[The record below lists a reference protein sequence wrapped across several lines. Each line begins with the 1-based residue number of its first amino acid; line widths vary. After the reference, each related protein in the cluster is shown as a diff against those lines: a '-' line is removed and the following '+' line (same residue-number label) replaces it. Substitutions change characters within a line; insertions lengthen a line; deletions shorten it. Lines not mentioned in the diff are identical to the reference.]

1 MGLHLGTVLTPPR
14 WHLAI
19 VQDTFSCYS
28 RQRGVVGVSVL
39 LAPGGE
45 TGDAASYR
53 KVHRKAP
60 TARMIQSQVPVV
72 LRLSSA
78 AWHPPCHLIFII
90 YGAAG
95 WRELTFNKGNG
106 ISFVPGSELG

>member
-1 MGLHLGTVLTPPR
+1 M
-14 WHLAI
+14 
-19 VQDTFSCYS
+19 
-28 RQRGVVGVSVL
+28 SVL

-53 KVHRKAP
+53 KVHRMAP

-78 AWHPPCHLIFII
+78 A
-90 YGAAG
+90 
-95 WRELTFNKGNG
+95 
-106 ISFVPGSELG
+106 